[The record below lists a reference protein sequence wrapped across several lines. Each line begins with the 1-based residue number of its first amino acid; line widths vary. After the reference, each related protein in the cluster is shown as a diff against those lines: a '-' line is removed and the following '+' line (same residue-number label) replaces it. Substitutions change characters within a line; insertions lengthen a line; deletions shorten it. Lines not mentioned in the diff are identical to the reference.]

1 MASQFDKIWD
11 PQVIGP
17 TYIWHMAYVKN
28 VTCNEIWK
36 PTKFSLSNEIKS
48 FNCSQKRIKKKKE
61 YSIIDKFLRKQIFQ
75 LKSKDNKE

>member
-36 PTKFSLSNEIKS
+36 PTKFSFSNEIKS
-48 FNCSQKRIKKKKE
+48 LNCSQKRIKKKKRIFYYWQILKE
-61 YSIIDKFLRKQIFQ
+61 TNISIEIKR
-75 LKSKDNKE
+75 

>member
-1 MASQFDKIWD
+1 
-11 PQVIGP
+11 
-17 TYIWHMAYVKN
+17 MAYVKN